1 MLVLNELDTIHSNM
15 NDLSPYTFHGT
26 ASSVENASEIK
37 DPRNVD
43 EAKSLVIIYIPTLLP
58 FYKMTYLDDR
68 G

>member
-43 EAKSLVIIYIPTLLP
+43 DAKSLVITE
-58 FYKMTYLDDR
+58 YLN
-68 G
+68 